1 MELLR
6 EMSALIA
13 RHAFDDGVHECG
25 LERVRL
31 IRSATPTEPVH
42 TIYKPTV
49 CFVVQ
54 GRKQAMLGDRA
65 FIYDPSSYLIVS
77 VDLPVVGSVIEAT
90 LTEPYLC
97 VSLDID
103 LSVLAEL
110 ALDHDPPR
118 AGETPPAIALSSV
131 EPELLDAT
139 CRLLRLLDNPR
150 DAKTLAPLAE
160 REILYRLLTGE
171 QGAMMRHISAIGS
184 RLGQVSRAIAWLKD
198 NYASAMSVD
207 QLAAYVGMS
216 PSSFHHHFRAVTSM
230 SPVQYRT
237 QLRLQEARRLM
248 VAEGADAASAGFR
261 VGYESPSQFSREYSR
276 LFGMP
281 PLKHAA
287 RLRTLPQ
294 YGLVA

>member
-1 MELLR
+1 MEPLR
-6 EMSALIA
+6 EMSALMR
-13 RHAFDDGVHECG
+13 RHAPADGVHNCG

-54 GRKQAMLGDRA
+54 GRKQAMLGERA
-65 FIYDPSSYLIVS
+65 FIYDPSSYLVVS
-77 VDLPVVGSVIEAT
+77 LDLPVVGSVLEAT
-90 LTEPYLC
+90 PTEPYLC
-97 VSLDID
+97 LSLDID

-110 ALDHDPPR
+110 ALDYAPPR
-118 AGETPPAIALSSV
+118 AGEAPPAIALSSV
-131 EPELLDAT
+131 DAALLDAA
-139 CRLLRLLDNPR
+139 CRLLRLLDSPR
-150 DAKTLAPLAE
+150 DSKVLAPLVE
-160 REILYRLLTGE
+160 REILYRLLIGE
-171 QGAMMRHISAIGS
+171 QSAMMRHISTTES
-184 RLGQVSRAIAWLKD
+184 RLGQISRAIAWIKD

-207 QLAAYVGMS
+207 ELATTVGMS
-216 PSSFHHHFRAVTSM
+216 PSSFHQHFRAVTAM
-230 SPVQYRT
+230 SPLQYRN

-248 VAEGADAASAGFR
+248 VVERADAASAGFR
-261 VGYESPSQFSREYSR
+261 VGYDSPSQFSREYSR

-287 RLRTLPQ
+287 KLRALPQ